1 MTTGN
6 NNNNYDFDFD
16 NNNQDDV
23 IFNGVDN
30 DFTLDDFVDEF
41 ESIETLLDVDNY
53 DDEDLI

>member
-1 MTTGN
+1 MSINT
-6 NNNNYDFDFD
+6 NYDFD

-30 DFTLDDFVDEF
+30 DFTLGDFVDEF

-53 DDEDLI
+53 NDEDLRWLTV

>member
-1 MTTGN
+1 MSINT
-6 NNNNYDFDFD
+6 NYDFD

-30 DFTLDDFVDEF
+30 DFTLGDFVDEF

-53 DDEDLI
+53 NDEDLRWLIV